1 MTRTRTFLRRMAA
14 AWDALRSANHAA
26 GAVRSS
32 RSPSPGDLERLG
44 ISVVAFGAI
53 NKN

>member
-1 MTRTRTFLRRMAA
+1 MTRTRTFLQRMAA

-26 GAVRSS
+26 E
-32 RSPSPGDLERLG
+32 PSQQPLPGPGDLERLG